1 MTYSAPFQISVHVI
15 EWSMLTKAL
24 LPLPDKWHGL
34 KDQEKR
40 YRARHLDLIA
50 SAKTREIFLKRARMT
65 ACIRQMLDSNG
76 FLEVETP
83 VLQTIAGGATAKP
96 FETHHNALSMD
107 LTLRIATEIHLK
119 RLVVGGFDRVYEL
132 GRVFR
137 NEGLSTK
144 HNPEFTSVEIYQVRD
159 VLKLCSSS
167 VLYPLPLLTGIHT

>member
-1 MTYSAPFQISVHVI
+1 MTHSAPSQISVHVT
-15 EWSMLTKAL
+15 EWSMLRNAL

-34 KDQEKR
+34 QDQEKR

-50 SAKTREIFLKRARMT
+50 SAKTRDTFRKRARVT
-65 ACIRQMLDSNG
+65 ACIRQMLDG
-76 FLEVETP
+76 KRFLEVETP

-144 HNPEFTSVEIYQVRD
+144 HSPEFTSVEIYQVGD
-159 VLKLCSSS
+159 DKTTVW
-167 VLYPLPLLTGIHT
+167 